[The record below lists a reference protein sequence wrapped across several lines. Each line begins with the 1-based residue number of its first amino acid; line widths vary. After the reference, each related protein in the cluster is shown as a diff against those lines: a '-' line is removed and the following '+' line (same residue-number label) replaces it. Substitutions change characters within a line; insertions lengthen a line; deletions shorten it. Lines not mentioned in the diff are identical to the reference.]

1 MIASRGFFLCLCV
14 LANDVGMSGAIALAT
29 MLKKNETLQSLNLS
43 GACFICLDFLTL
55 ASSMYLDNNIQDDGA
70 VALAVALE
78 QNATLT
84 TLELTRT
91 WLLFF
96 FCFFFGLL

>member
-1 MIASRGFFLCLCV
+1 MRVSSVF
-14 LANDVGMSGAIALAT
+14 
-29 MLKKNETLQSLNLS
+29 
-43 GACFICLDFLTL
+43 DFLTL

-96 FCFFFGLL
+96 LFFFGLL